1 MRIGAILSR
10 TTYARCRKR
19 VAVHSLLLTAA
30 VLVLSGPAQAEKLP
44 PLWGYGVKGCAQFLQ
59 AAEGQASEGDLQMGE
74 YRRYE
79 DWLTGFVSGL
89 NLATGKDVLV
99 GAEIEAAMRRVRAYC
114 EGNKKEDFFTA
125 TMDLV
130 RMLSGLR

>member
-1 MRIGAILSR
+1 MITAK
-10 TTYARCRKR
+10 RCSGRLTC
-19 VAVHSLLLTAA
+19 SLLA
-30 VLVLSGPAQAEKLP
+30 VSLFALASGGARAEKMP
-44 PLWGYGVKGCAQFLQ
+44 PLWGYGVKTCGQFLQ
-59 AAEGQASEGDLQMGE
+59 SVDGDGGKAAE

-89 NLATGKDVLV
+89 NLATGKDVLK
-99 GAEIEAAMRRVRAYC
+99 GADVDSAMRRIRAHC
-114 EGNKKEDFFTA
+114 GGNRKDDFFTA